1 MAKNQTR
8 RLKPEDLTKDE
19 AAFNAMQHLAAYT
32 PPNTAHTLPSL
43 QTAIDGM
50 RTTQATEDQAAAA
63 LATARDNAVSAE
75 WAFHNLML
83 GAKDSVK
90 AQYGK
95 DSNEVQSLG
104 LKKASEYKPKGSRSK
119 PGGSKSE

>member
-8 RLKPEDLTKDE
+8 RLKPEDLSRDE
-19 AAFNAMQHLAAYT
+19 AAFNAMKQLNAYA
-32 PPNTAHTLPSL
+32 PPNPNHTVNSL
-43 QTAIDGM
+43 QQALDQM
-50 RTTQATEDQAAAA
+50 RARQESEDQQAAA

-83 GAKDSVK
+83 GVKDAVK

-95 DSNEVQSLG
+95 DSNEVQALG
-104 LKKASEYKPKGSRSK
+104 LKKTSEYKSGTGRPKTK
-119 PGGSKSE
+119 TAP